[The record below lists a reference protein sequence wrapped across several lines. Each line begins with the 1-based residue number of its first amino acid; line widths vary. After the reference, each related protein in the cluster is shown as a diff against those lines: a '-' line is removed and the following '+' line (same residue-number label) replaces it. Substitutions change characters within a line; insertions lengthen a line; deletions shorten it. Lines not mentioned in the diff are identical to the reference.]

1 LKGKL
6 IVIDGPDGSG
16 KRTQAE
22 MLVKRLAGE
31 GRKAELVSFPQYEGS
46 FFGELVGRYLR
57 GEFGPAEAVSTCLAS
72 LAFAMDR
79 WEARPRIQGWLN
91 AGVVVVADR
100 YVSANAGHQ
109 AIKIADAAARE
120 AFVRWVER
128 MEYDVLGLPRPDLC
142 VFLHVPWAV
151 AKKLVA
157 RKQERSYLK
166 GAREDVHEAD
176 DSHLARAEQAYLLM
190 AQGAGWSTV
199 ECCEGGRLRSVEEIA
214 EAVWAAAERVM
225 GR

>member
-1 LKGKL
+1 MKGKL

-22 MLVKRLAGE
+22 ILVKRLMSE

-46 FFGELVGRYLR
+46 FFGELAGRYLR
-57 GEFGPAEAVSTCLAS
+57 GEFGPAEGVSPFPAS
-72 LAFAMDR
+72 LAFTMDR
-79 WEARPRIQGWLN
+79 WEARPRIQAWLD

-100 YVSANAGHQ
+100 YVSSNAGHQ
-109 AIKIADAAARE
+109 AIKVADAGERE

-128 MEYDVLGLPRPDLC
+128 MEYEVLGLPRPDLC

-151 AKKLVA
+151 AKGLVA
-157 RKQERSYLK
+157 RKQERNYLK

-190 AQGAGWSTV
+190 ARGAGWRTV

-214 EAVWAAAERVM
+214 GEVWAAAGKVV
-225 GR
+225 GG